1 LLAIPPPKG
10 IAWQMSVYFLL
21 YVSRSLLRLPEEVGE
36 VDRIVA
42 VARRENERLGVTGAL
57 VFTRAHFAQVLEGEE
72 KAVETLMRRIRR
84 DRRHD
89 SVTVVSE
96 GQRDGR
102 LFPQWSMAYSGGSLY
117 VDRHIK
123 PLLAPGAEQA
133 STGHLA
139 EKLVRLIREFTLQ
152 EIATAP

>member
-1 LLAIPPPKG
+1 MPLF
-10 IAWQMSVYFLL
+10 FLL
-21 YVSRSLLRLPEEVGE
+21 YVSRSLLRLPDEAGE

-57 VFTRAHFAQVLEGEE
+57 MFTQAHFAQVLEGDQA
-72 KAVETLMRRIRR
+72 AVETLMQRIRR
-84 DRRHD
+84 DPRHEL
-89 SVTVVSE
+89 VTIVSA
-96 GQRDGR
+96 GARDGR

-123 PLLAPGAEQA
+123 PLLGPVAEHGA
-133 STGHLA
+133 TDRLA
-139 EKLVRLIREFTLQ
+139 EKLVRLMREFSSS

>member
-1 LLAIPPPKG
+1 
-10 IAWQMSVYFLL
+10 MSVYFLL
-21 YVSRSLLRLPEEVGE
+21 YVSRSLLRLPHEGGE

-42 VARRENERLGVTGAL
+42 VARRENARLGVTGAL
-57 VFTRAHFAQVLEGEE
+57 VFTRAHFAQVLEGDEE
-72 KAVETLMRRIRR
+72 AVEALMERIRN

-89 SVTVVSE
+89 SVTVVRKSL
-96 GQRDGR
+96 RDAR

-123 PLLAPGAEQA
+123 PLLEAPPEPGATEP
-133 STGHLA
+133 LA
-139 EKLVRLIREFTLQ
+139 EKLVRLMREFTAQ